1 MAQPTYYDLLEQVES
16 QTESSKCS
24 PKLGRASGVPNWV
37 EQVESQTVSHL
48 STAELL
54 TIKVLGVLPSKQ
66 TSCFL
71 KTVKRITSMEGDEK
85 EDVYFHE
92 VTLTLILRLLS

>member
-1 MAQPTYYDLLEQVES
+1 M
-16 QTESSKCS
+16 
-24 PKLGRASGVPNWV
+24 
-37 EQVESQTVSHL
+37 SHL

-66 TSCFL
+66 TKSLFEDSQTDHINGRL
-71 KTVKRITSMEGDEK
+71 QGDEK